1 MQTLTDDLMGVTIL
15 YQRYIR
21 DSTCIQVNEGA
32 EDFHDRDTQRSVFFF
47 QGTGSTKMAPK
58 LPILG
63 LVISLDPDELERFI
77 TRDLNCEMQVPKY

>member
-1 MQTLTDDLMGVTIL
+1 
-15 YQRYIR
+15 
-21 DSTCIQVNEGA
+21 
-32 EDFHDRDTQRSVFFF
+32 
-47 QGTGSTKMAPK
+47 MAPK